1 MNNMGS
7 SSQQSDPLYD
17 LPVPQYFQN
26 PNPNP
31 HPNPNPNLFPLPL
44 QLPIPMPLPM
54 PNPNPNPPISY
65 QNLVFVPPFIPQLED
80 GIAPNRRWSYESG
93 APAQAGEEEG
103 GEKGGASAA
112 SGGGITIKKE
122 DEGTLSDYH
131 NLGAS
136 ANHLHMS
143 NIGQQQQQQ
152 PQQQIENH
160 LIVGQDF
167 HHQEQHLQHIQQNNQ
182 HLIQHQQNLVQ
193 HQQIVDQ
200 QVPQLPHQHPHP
212 HPYRDN
218 DLFDNDYFVTHNV
231 RSVSAPS
238 IGNNGYVA
246 NAQRGLDFGARRR
259 FRTNFTEQQS
269 LFLEDS
275 FRDSHYPDHKSKKDM
290 ATLLNIPE
298 DRITVWFQNRRAKWR
313 RKELRDK
320 ERSRSDNCAGPSCS
334 FDYSCYASSSSDSA
348 FLPPDNFPVLENNYD
363 NNEQYQDLKPEN
375 IPGPYSISNQ

>member
-1 MNNMGS
+1 MGS

-65 QNLVFVPPFIPQLED
+65 QNL
-80 GIAPNRRWSYESG
+80 
-93 APAQAGEEEG
+93 
-103 GEKGGASAA
+103 
-112 SGGGITIKKE
+112 
-122 DEGTLSDYH
+122 
-131 NLGAS
+131 
-136 ANHLHMS
+136 
-143 NIGQQQQQQ
+143 
-152 PQQQIENH
+152 
-160 LIVGQDF
+160 
-167 HHQEQHLQHIQQNNQ
+167 
-182 HLIQHQQNLVQ
+182 
-193 HQQIVDQ
+193 
-200 QVPQLPHQHPHP
+200 LPHQHPHP

-269 LFLEDS
+269 LFLEDSFRDSHYPDHKSKKDMATLLNIPEDRITDS